1 MTIIG
6 SIIGAFCI
14 LFVLALFVTLFKSCK
29 KEDKIPEHINQLE
42 ELENFEYKDYFS
54 SLCEF
59 GYKTEVTKKSECFI
73 PTQDNYVIDLMSE
86 TGVTYTTKDILTD
99 DSYGLAFR
107 LHFKGGCKIKSIEFD
122 FKTLN
127 AYKYVFPSASN
138 YSCLSKE
145 QNYLETKAIAMNY
158 HRDAFKWE
166 KESHFVFNFDEK
178 NNFKCK
184 DALTDSVIFK
194 FCQTGSLLTSY
205 NYGVVI
211 SNLRINLNTE
221 NVI

>member
-29 KEDKIPEHINQLE
+29 KEDKIPEHINQLQ

-59 GYKTEVTKKSECFI
+59 GYKTEPTKKSECFI
-73 PTQDNYVIDLMSE
+73 ATQDNYVTDLMSE

-122 FKTLN
+122 FKALN
-127 AYKYVFPSASN
+127 GYKYVLSFAHNFSS
-138 YSCLSKE
+138 LSKE
-145 QNYLETKAIAMNY
+145 QNYNDVKGVAMNNHIY
-158 HRDAFKWE
+158 NTFKWE

-184 DALTDSVIFK
+184 DALTDSINIK
-194 FCQTGSLLTSY
+194 FCQTTSKTSY

-211 SNLRINLNTE
+211 SNLRINLITE

>member
-1 MTIIG
+1 MLNILKKGIG
-6 SIIGAFCI
+6 LVACAITSIC
-14 LFVLALFVTLFKSCK
+14 VLTSCNK
-29 KEDKIPEHINQLE
+29 NTEPVHENQLE

-59 GYKTEVTKKSECFI
+59 GYKTEPTKKSECFI
-73 PTQDNYVIDLMSE
+73 ATQDNYVTDLMSE
-86 TGVTYTTKDILTD
+86 TGVTYTTKDMLTD

-122 FKTLN
+122 FKALN
-127 AYKYVFPSASN
+127 GYKYVFPSAVN

-145 QNYLETKAIAMNY
+145 QYYNETKELSMNY
-158 HRDAFKWE
+158 HTNAFKWE
-166 KESHFVFNFDEK
+166 KESHFAYNFSDS
-178 NNFKCK
+178 NNFMGQNP
-184 DALTDSVIFK
+184 LTDSVLFK

-211 SNLRINLNTE
+211 SNLKINLYSN
-221 NVI
+221 NSVA